1 MKKIVF
7 VLPHMLCGG
16 VEKALLSLINEMP
29 EDKYQI
35 SIILAEMEGD
45 FLNQI
50 PANISVDKIRAPK
63 DSYVI
68 EGTKAALLS
77 YLKRG
82 KLIMHVYA

>member
-50 PANISVDKIRAPK
+50 PANISVDLVLSTHSPTCHIGGRSSPK
-63 DSYVI
+63 M
-68 EGTKAALLS
+68 LLNPS
-77 YLKRG
+77 P
-82 KLIMHVYA
+82 ANS

>member
-35 SIILAEMEGD
+35 SIILAEKEGD
-45 FLNQI
+45 FLSQI
-50 PANISVDKIRAPK
+50 PANISVDK
-63 DSYVI
+63 
-68 EGTKAALLS
+68 TALNNI
-77 YLKRG
+77 LKETAKSGWTTDR
-82 KLIMHVYA
+82 Y